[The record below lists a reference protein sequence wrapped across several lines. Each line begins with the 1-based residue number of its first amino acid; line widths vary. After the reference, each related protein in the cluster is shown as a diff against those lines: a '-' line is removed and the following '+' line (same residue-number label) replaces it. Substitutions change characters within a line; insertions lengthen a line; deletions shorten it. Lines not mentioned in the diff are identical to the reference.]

1 MNNERCIE
9 CVRLRRTVA
18 GAFEKVLKLMTAQ
31 LEAFRSGEEY
41 LFARLE
47 EAVQT
52 AVREKEQATKVLRQH
67 QDRHT

>member
-1 MNNERCIE
+1 MKNERCTE
-9 CVRLRRTVA
+9 CARLSRAVA
-18 GAFEKVLKLMTAQ
+18 GAFEKVLKLMSAQ

-52 AVREKEQATKVLRQH
+52 AVRDKEQATKALQQH
-67 QDRHT
+67 QDGHG